1 MKGRSRRF
9 HRKLA
14 ALVLS
19 PGSISRSE
27 GLNTVILEITKGQL
41 KDGIAVLTLRG
52 SIHTGPDCRRVEHE
66 VEDLVRGNQTRAIFD
81 LTGITHIDSAAI
93 GTVVRCYSKLKNAG
107 GMLRLA
113 GCNGMIDSSLK
124 LTKVD
129 KVIAIFP
136 TASAAAEDF
145 PLPKSPA

>member
-1 MKGRSRRF
+1 
-9 HRKLA
+9 L
-14 ALVLS
+14 
-19 PGSISRSE
+19 E
-27 GLNTVILEITKGQL
+27 GLNAVILEITKGQI

-52 SIHTGPDCRRVEHE
+52 SIHTGPDCRRVEQE
-66 VEDLVRGNQTRAIFD
+66 VEDLLRGNQTRAIFD

-93 GTVVRCYSKLKNAG
+93 GTVVRCYSKLKKAG

-145 PLPKSPA
+145 PLPQSPA

>member
-1 MKGRSRRF
+1 M
-9 HRKLA
+9 
-14 ALVLS
+14 
-19 PGSISRSE
+19 
-27 GLNTVILEITKGQL
+27 ILEITKGQI

-52 SIHTGPDCRRVEHE
+52 SIHTGPDCRRVEQE
-66 VEDLVRGNQTRAIFD
+66 VEDLLRGNQTRAIFD

-129 KVIAIFP
+129 KVIDIFP

>member
-1 MKGRSRRF
+1 MKARSRR
-9 HRKLA
+9 
-14 ALVLS
+14 
-19 PGSISRSE
+19 SRPSRHFSAVQAQFSLSE
-27 GLNTVILEITKGQL
+27 GFDTVILEISRGQV

-52 SIHTGPDCRRVEHE
+52 RIHTGPDCRRVEQE
-66 VEDLVRGNQTRAIFD
+66 VEDLLRGNQTRAIFD

-93 GTVVRCYSKLKNAG
+93 GTVVRCYSKLKTAG

-129 KVIAIFP
+129 KVIGIFP
-136 TASAAAEDF
+136 TAS
-145 PLPKSPA
+145 

>member
-1 MKGRSRRF
+1 
-9 HRKLA
+9 
-14 ALVLS
+14 
-19 PGSISRSE
+19 
-27 GLNTVILEITKGQL
+27 VILEITKGQL

-52 SIHTGPDCRRVEHE
+52 SIHTGPDCRRVEQE
-66 VEDLVRGNQTRAIFD
+66 VDDLLRGNQIRAIFD

-93 GTVVRCYSKLKNAG
+93 GTVVRCYSKLKTAG

-129 KVIAIFP
+129 KVIDIFP
-136 TASAAAEDF
+136 TALAAAEDF
-145 PLPKSPA
+145 PLPKPPA

>member
-1 MKGRSRRF
+1 
-9 HRKLA
+9 
-14 ALVLS
+14 
-19 PGSISRSE
+19 
-27 GLNTVILEITKGQL
+27 VILEITKGQI

-52 SIHTGPDCRRVEHE
+52 SIHTGPDCRRVEQE
-66 VEDLVRGNQTRAIFD
+66 VEDLLRGNQTRAIFD

-93 GTVVRCYSKLKNAG
+93 GTVIRCYSKLKNAG

-129 KVIAIFP
+129 KVIGIFP
-136 TASAAAEDF
+136 NAFAAAEDF

>member
-1 MKGRSRRF
+1 M
-9 HRKLA
+9 
-14 ALVLS
+14 
-19 PGSISRSE
+19 
-27 GLNTVILEITKGQL
+27 ILEISKGQL
-41 KDGIAVLTLRG
+41 KDGIAVLTMRG

-66 VEDLVRGNQTRAIFD
+66 VEDLLRGNQTRTIFD

-93 GTVVRCYSKLKNAG
+93 GTLVRCYSRFKNAG

-129 KVIAIFP
+129 KVISIFP

-145 PLPKSPA
+145 PLPKSGS

>member
-1 MKGRSRRF
+1 VIQIQF
-9 HRKLA
+9 
-14 ALVLS
+14 
-19 PGSISRSE
+19 SRSE

-52 SIHTGPDCRRVEHE
+52 SIHTGPDCRRVEQE
-66 VEDLVRGNQTRAIFD
+66 VEDLLRGNQIRAIFD

-129 KVIAIFP
+129 KVIGIFP

>member
-1 MKGRSRRF
+1 
-9 HRKLA
+9 
-14 ALVLS
+14 
-19 PGSISRSE
+19 
-27 GLNTVILEITKGQL
+27 VILEITKGQI

-66 VEDLVRGNQTRAIFD
+66 VEDLVRSNQTRAIFD

-129 KVIAIFP
+129 KVIGIFP

-145 PLPKSPA
+145 PLPQSPA

>member
-1 MKGRSRRF
+1 
-9 HRKLA
+9 L
-14 ALVLS
+14 
-19 PGSISRSE
+19 E
-27 GLNTVILEITKGQL
+27 GLNAVILEITKGQL
-41 KDGIAVLTLRG
+41 KDGVAVLTLRG

-66 VEDLVRGNQTRAIFD
+66 VEDLVRSNQTRAIFD

-93 GTVVRCYSKLKNAG
+93 GTIVRCYSKLKNAG

-129 KVIAIFP
+129 KVISIFP

-145 PLPKSPA
+145 PLPPPPA